1 VETVTLGFGLLPFFS
16 FMWYGNRSSLGVLL
30 HQHTHLLQGRLQ
42 VIGRVTLDADDV
54 GAVERNDILQGV
66 SPDGVDPV

>member
-1 VETVTLGFGLLPFFS
+1 
-16 FMWYGNRSSLGVLL
+16 MGVLL
-30 HQHTHLLQGRLQ
+30 RQHTHLLQGRLQ
-42 VIGRVTLDADDV
+42 VIGRVTLDADVV